1 MPPAREGRST
11 ARRLAGA
18 VVGADVPPER
28 ARSTLLHVAC
38 LSASKL
44 ADALVEPKLVLA
56 WLLTALGASAG
67 AVGLVTPIREAGALA
82 PQLLLAPQVAAA
94 PRSTRVW
101 ALAAAGQ
108 GLCALAI
115 AAAAFAGVSGW
126 SGASWAILAALAV
139 LSVFRALGSLSFKDA
154 LARTVEKGAR
164 GAVGGAAASVGAA
177 LSIGFAL
184 SLALGWLPLEARV
197 VAGAVA
203 TAGALWLLA
212 GLGALAHVERPR
224 AEDRDA
230 PDLRAL
236 ARTLVEGAELR
247 RFILVRALLTAT
259 ALAPPYLVVLSGG
272 GAGGG
277 LGDLGALM
285 LASAAASIVSG
296 YVWGRL
302 SDRSSRRALAVAAAL
317 AAVALG
323 GAAWTGWT
331 TGGLGGPVGAAGFL
345 FAAQIAYEGVRGA
358 RKTHLTDMSG
368 DDDRALNTALS
379 NTAIGLVLLAA
390 GGLAALAELAGAAAT
405 LAAFAMACALA
416 APLALTLDEAQGG
429 G

>member
-1 MPPAREGRST
+1 MPPSTGGRST
-11 ARRLAGA
+11 AQRLAGA
-18 VVGADVPPER
+18 ATGADIAPES
-28 ARSTLLHVAC
+28 ARSALLHVAC

-67 AVGLVTPIREAGALA
+67 AVGLLTPIREAGALA
-82 PQLLLAPQVAAA
+82 PQLLLAPRVAAA

-115 AAAAFAGVSGW
+115 AAAALAGASGW
-126 SGASWAILAALAV
+126 SGAVWAILAALAA
-139 LSVFRALGSLSFKDA
+139 LSVFRALASLSFKDA

-184 SLALGWLPLEARV
+184 ALAVGWLPLEARV

-203 TAGALWLLA
+203 AAGGLWLLA

-224 AEDRDA
+224 PTNSDA
-230 PDLRAL
+230 PGLPAL
-236 ARTLVEGAELR
+236 ARALVEGAELR

-259 ALAPPYLVVLSGG
+259 ALAPPYLVLLSGG
-272 GAGGG
+272 GAASG

-285 LASAAASIVSG
+285 LASAAAAIVSG

-302 SDRSSRRALAVAAAL
+302 SDRSSRLTLAAAAAL
-317 AAVALG
+317 AALALG

-331 TGGLGGPVGAAGFL
+331 TGGLGGPIGAAGFL

-358 RKTHLTDMSG
+358 RKTHLTDMSD

-390 GGLAALAELAGAAAT
+390 GGLAALAEIAGAGAT
-405 LAAFAMACALA
+405 LAAFAAACALA
-416 APLALTLDEAQGG
+416 APLALTLDEAQRTG
-429 G
+429 